1 MPKNESF
8 HNDGVV
14 TKLHFFCCFFSKIWK
29 VQFIVFFCSIQYLAN
44 QFYIFYKSNTS
55 VNTSTIDE

>member
-1 MPKNESF
+1 MKAFTTMGCNKIR
-8 HNDGVV
+8 V
-14 TKLHFFCCFFSKIWK
+14 FFRFFFSKIWK
-29 VQFIVFFCSIQYLAN
+29 VQFIVYFFCSIQYLAN